1 MCGARLDESGDEASQ
16 TRRARRYLRARAYPV
31 RREGTVGPDVRSDG
45 HQRMEPRERR
55 VQDRAGFV
63 RQGIGSRQGK
73 PGLNGGVLLSFF
85 IFGPPVRAAS
95 FGEHT
100 IMLRLKNTALAIAVA
115 ASPSMGQPPAPVPH
129 ATVPPLWTHPPD

>member
-63 RQGIGSRQGK
+63 RQGIGSRQGN

-85 IFGPPVRAAS
+85 IFGPRVRPAP
-95 FGEHT
+95 FRQT
-100 IMLRLKNTALAIAVA
+100 PIILRLKTTALALA
-115 ASPSMGQPPAPVPH
+115 AALSASIDDAPPS
-129 ATVPPLWTHPPD
+129 